1 MKAGINRRM
10 LVGLVVG
17 LMVIGMVLPASATSI
32 STEEERQSPVEP
44 SFLWF
49 YYSGL
54 EVDTSDSQ
62 AVMETYANVET
73 GDYYV
78 IQYSGYLTADR
89 VERLEDLGVGLY
101 EYLPYNGYVV
111 RMDEPTVSKV
121 RSLDYIRFLMPYYP
135 AFKVS
140 PDLFGYEV
148 VKVKVHLY
156 PDVDYDRNLKEIED
170 LGVVYGTSTRHGTV
184 NVIVAGIQ
192 MDELVAIPDV
202 RYVVED
208 SPIVVYNNRAATLE
222 GNYDA
227 QQSSISGL
235 YDPLLGDPIALTG
248 EGEVIGFAD
257 TGFDTGFVTS
267 GHYDFFLG
275 PGPGCNRD
283 RVLSIRAHTGH
294 TDDPDG
300 HGTHVAGDAL
310 GNGYI
315 KEFVDGVFDPC
326 DADYTGGYAGVAPEA
341 ELTFDS
347 CGSGGGLL
355 VPTPDVWEFQ
365 YADGARQHSNSWGP
379 QSVQNTYGPTAIAVD
394 GFMWDNPDALVLFAA
409 GNDGPAW
416 NTASGGGNAHNTLS
430 VGAGEND
437 RPSEGAGSDDPS
449 QLSSYSSRGPVE
461 NRLKPDIVGTSEL
474 AGPHSSQA
482 AYNEY
487 SDITDYQ
494 YYNLPGSYANADY
507 WYMGGTSASTPRVA
521 GQSALAREFYREYH
535 GLTVSE
541 ITSPLV
547 KATLINGATDMG
559 YGYPSYDQG
568 WGKVNIK
575 NSLFPTAPRT
585 NQWSTGNL
593 GAGELWDAATHGGM
607 NLNIR
612 SSRVPLKITMAH
624 MAPMGS
630 FLQDDLDLEAISPS
644 GVVYKGNLFATENNY
659 PEYDDWS
666 YPDPGNLDW
675 DGDYYFTLDMD
686 TDDDYNSVENI
697 FVEEPE
703 LGIWTVKIVGD
714 GNAIHNP
721 PFGIIF
727 SADVGPIR
735 DYHVA
740 LTTVNPLRY
749 TVHPGGSAAF
759 SFNVLNFGLFQ
770 DTIAMGETAVSPP
783 TPLIT
788 VAYKNNTGATVTD
801 LALESNEGRDLTAII
816 SADPLLATGAYTFCI
831 KGTSQNDITDPIASD
846 RLCLVVDVIQQRLP
860 RVIQVTN
867 ETYSQTEPHIVAFND
882 GFTDHV
888 FIAYKAEATE
898 GTRVEVKHSTDGGLT
913 FGAPNRIT
921 WVPDGPTD
929 IRMTYF
935 NDSSTNWSHR
945 VFITWHGNDP
955 AISAVDDRSDWVYVA
970 YSDAPYASWTL
981 SHVDTNSGPRW
992 HNVKRM
998 TFLLPLPSPPSGP
1011 SDQLLLINEVLEYS
1025 FSGQPDPTQVSV
1037 LAFFSYDGGDTWTN
1051 KTPNAVISPQDGN
1064 YHFFPNGF
1072 VDQNGVAWIIYY
1084 WRLAGSGQNKRDLC
1098 FQYFDGASF
1107 HPNLGMKQDIT
1118 NTPGSLMFPAGVS
1131 TGEGPSGNRVYDVFT
1146 QSVTSDEDKQMFVVY
1161 SDDMGATWEPWDHNP
1176 PWTPDSTQLNVPYG
1190 GIVSQTYYVTRP
1202 VLDIDDASNTLVVT
1216 FYEED
1221 TIPLLGSPNIHVVFS
1236 QDGYASGVTS
1246 ELTADAYGK
1255 GQPITD
1261 TIDTTIF
1268 TTYHARSQ
1276 KGDTDIYLRI
1286 YNWDWWNDADNLGPV
1301 TTVVASNP
1309 NPFNLTAYS
1318 QFLLTG
1324 NVDDVSTGY
1333 NNIAAAEYFLQD
1345 FRPTP
1350 AQDGTGTSMSAT
1362 DAGFD
1367 SPIEG
1372 VSAVVDVPGNWLLG
1386 QCKKAWVHGQDIL
1399 GYWGDHEYVEIC
1411 LTAVGAQK
1419 PAMPVMTDALL
1430 SPAIADV
1437 TLNWD
1442 ASPDDGSGEMDIVHY
1457 GIHRATSYLGPYQNV
1472 GNVTATQ
1479 SPSYTW
1485 TDLGTGHGD
1494 PLNYFYCVRAF
1505 DGVLESECPDIGA
1518 KFTMPLTAGIHLIS
1532 IPVRASDPSV
1542 ESIFQTISVA
1552 RVWTYVASDTADP
1565 WKTWS
1570 SVKKYTDLPAIDI
1583 TMGLWVD
1590 VSVGGDLTVAGLVP
1604 RSVSVTMEKGWNLIG
1619 VPTFL
1624 DYIVSDT
1631 GATEAEGYDG
1641 AAPPYYLRKINLFDP
1656 LVTGEAYW
1664 VHKSAAIAWPVD
1676 NAIP

>member
-1 MKAGINRRM
+1 MKAGNNRRV
-10 LVGLVVG
+10 LVGLMVG
-17 LMVIGMVLPASATSI
+17 LVVIGMVLPTSATSI
-32 STEEERQSPVEP
+32 PTEEEHQSLVEP

-49 YYSGL
+49 YHSGL
-54 EVDTSDSQ
+54 EIDTSDSR
-62 AVMETYANVET
+62 AVMETYANAET

-78 IQYSGYLTADR
+78 IQYSGYLTTDR
-89 VERLEDLGVGLY
+89 VERLENLGVRLY
-101 EYLPYNGYVV
+101 EYLPYNGYIV

-121 RSLDYIRFLMPYYP
+121 RSLDYVRFLIPYYP

-140 PDLFGYEV
+140 PDLFEHEV
-148 VKVKVHLY
+148 VKVRVYLY
-156 PDVDYDRNLKEIED
+156 PDADFDRNLKELES
-170 LGVVYGTSTRHGTV
+170 LGAVYGTSSRHRTV
-184 NVIVAGIQ
+184 DVMVAGFR
-192 MDELVAIPDV
+192 MEELVAIPDV
-202 RYVVED
+202 EYVLED
-208 SPIVVYNNRAATLE
+208 LPIVVYNNRAATLE

-227 QQSSISGL
+227 QLSSISGL
-235 YDPLLGDPIALTG
+235 YEPMLGAPIPLTG
-248 EGEVIGFAD
+248 EGEVIGIAD
-257 TGFDTGFVTS
+257 TGFDTGSAIS
-267 GHYDFFLG
+267 GHYDFFKG
-275 PGPGCNRD
+275 PGAGCNRD
-283 RVLSIRAHTGH
+283 RVRSVRAWVPHF
-294 TDDPDG
+294 DDPNG

-326 DADYTGGYAGVAPEA
+326 DADYTHGYAGVAPEA
-341 ELTFDS
+341 ELSFDT
-347 CGSGGGLL
+347 CGAGTGLL
-355 VPTPDVWEFQ
+355 VPMPDVWEAQ
-365 YADGARQHSNSWGP
+365 YADGARQHSNSFGP
-379 QSVQNTYGPTAIAVD
+379 TSVQNTYGLTAMAVD
-394 GFMWDNPDALVLFAA
+394 GFMWDNPDTLVVFAA
-409 GNDGPAW
+409 GNAGPAW
-416 NTASGGGNAHNTLS
+416 NTASGGGNSHNGLS

-461 NRLKPDIVGTSEL
+461 SRLKPDIVGTSEL
-474 AGPHSSQA
+474 AGPKSSRA
-482 AYNEY
+482 DKNEY
-487 SDITDYQ
+487 ADITDYTL
-494 YYNLPGSYANADY
+494 YNPTTADY
-507 WYMGGTSASTPRVA
+507 WYMGGTSASTPRIA
-521 GQSALAREFYREYH
+521 GHSALTREFYKEYY
-535 GLTVSE
+535 GLTTSE

-547 KATLINGATDMG
+547 KATLINGAYDMG

-585 NQWSTGNL
+585 NQWSTGSL
-593 GAGELWDAATHGGM
+593 GTGEVWDAFTDGGM

-612 SSRVPLKITMAH
+612 SSRVPLKITIAH
-624 MAPMGS
+624 MAPMQP
-630 FLQDDLDLEAISPS
+630 FLKDDLDLEAISPS
-644 GVVYKGNLFATENNY
+644 GTVYKGNFFATENTNK

-666 YPDPGNLDW
+666 YPDPGNFDW
-675 DGDYYFTLDMD
+675 DPDYYFTFDMD
-686 TDDDYNSVENI
+686 TDDDYNTVENI

-703 LGIWTVKIVGD
+703 VGIWTVRIVGD
-714 GNAIHNP
+714 NAGDNP

-759 SFNVLNFGLFQ
+759 VFNVLNFGSFQ
-770 DTIAMGETAVSPP
+770 DTIAMGETAIDPP

-788 VAYKNNTGATVTD
+788 VAYKSNTGATVTS
-801 LALESNEGRDLTAII
+801 LTLESNEDRDLTAII
-816 SADPLLATGAYTFCI
+816 STDPTLTTGAYTFCI
-831 KGTSQNDITDPIASD
+831 RGTSQNDITDPIASD
-846 RLCLVVDVIQQRLP
+846 RLCLLVDVIQQRLP

-882 GFTDHV
+882 GSTDHV
-888 FIAYKAEATE
+888 FIAYKAEASE
-898 GTRVEVKHSTDGGLT
+898 GGRVEVKHSTDGGLT

-921 WVPDGPTD
+921 WIPDGPTD

-935 NDSSTNWSHR
+935 NGSSTNWSYR

-955 AISAVDDRSDWVYVA
+955 AIEEVGDWVYVA
-970 YSDAPYASWTL
+970 YSDAPYNTWTL
-981 SHVDTNSGPRW
+981 RWIDTNSGPRW

-1025 FSGQPDPTQVSV
+1025 FSGQPNPSQVSV

-1051 KTPNAVISPQDGN
+1051 KTPDAVISPRDGN

-1072 VDQNGVAWIIYY
+1072 VDQNGSAWILYY
-1084 WRLAGSGQNKRDLC
+1084 WRLAGSGQNDRDLC
-1098 FQYFDGASF
+1098 FQYFDGANF
-1107 HPNLGMKQDIT
+1107 YPDLGVKQDIKDS
-1118 NTPGSLMFPAGVS
+1118 PGSLMFPAGVS

-1146 QSVTSDEDKQMFVVY
+1146 QSVDSDADKQMFVVY
-1161 SDDMGATWEPWDHNP
+1161 SDDMGATWEPWDHIP
-1176 PWTPDSTQLNVPYG
+1176 PWTPLKTQLNVPYG

-1202 VLDIDDASNTLVVT
+1202 VLDIDDASNALAVT
-1216 FYEED
+1216 FTEED
-1221 TIPLLGSPNIHVVFS
+1221 TIPTLGAPNIHVICS
-1236 QDGYASGVTS
+1236 QDAYASGVTS

-1286 YNWDWWNDADNLGPV
+1286 HSCDWWNDTDNLGPV

-1333 NNIAAAEYFLQD
+1333 NDIAAAEYFLQD
-1345 FRPTP
+1345 SRPTP

-1362 DAGFD
+1362 DTAFD
-1367 SPIEG
+1367 TPIEG
-1372 VSAVVDVPGNWLLG
+1372 VSAVVDVPGTWLLG
-1386 QCKKAWVHGQDIL
+1386 QCKKAWVHGQDAL

-1419 PAMPVMTDALL
+1419 PAMPVMTDAVL
-1430 SPAIADV
+1430 SSPTLADV
-1437 TLNWD
+1437 TLHWD
-1442 ASPDDGSGEMDIVHY
+1442 ASPDDGAGEMDIIHY
-1457 GIHRATSYLGPYQNV
+1457 AIQRAVDYLGPYQNV
-1472 GNVTATQ
+1472 DNLTATQ

-1485 TDLGTGHGD
+1485 TDIGTGHGD

-1532 IPVRASDPSV
+1532 IPVKASDPSV
-1542 ESIFQTISVA
+1542 ESIFQTISVT

-1570 SVKKYTDLPAIDI
+1570 SVKKYTDLPAIDV

-1590 VSVGGDLTVAGLVP
+1590 VSVSGDLTVAGLIQ
-1604 RSVSVTMEKGWNLIG
+1604 RSVSVTMVKGWNLIG

-1624 DYIVSDT
+1624 GFIVSDT
-1631 GATEAEGYDG
+1631 DAFEAEGFDA
-1641 AAPPYYLRKINLFDP
+1641 AAPPYYLRKINLSDS
-1656 LVTGEAYW
+1656 LVAGDAYW
-1664 VHKSAAIAWPVD
+1664 VHQSSATTWGPID
-1676 NAIP
+1676 NSIP